1 MKRFSK
7 ILAITIGTTGLVLGQ
22 AVLSTSSSLN
32 HRADT
37 SPWLARANASPIA
50 YTPPN
55 RGRPQQ
61 TQGTGSRGCEA
72 IAGDKDTT
80 VDVTLV
86 TPVDH
91 TAYTVSGQPT
101 FYWLAE
107 QTINRPVEFTL
118 VEDGNP
124 NPIYVQQFD
133 RLEAGMNQVALDSE
147 QSLEVGKTYRWTVSV
162 ICNAQRRSADV
173 FAQGWIERVDVSE
186 DLQARLDAATTPEE
200 VAQAYAESSIWFDA
214 LAALTSDSD
223 RLEAFNAEIENS
235 ASQAASEAASEAA
248 SDSQRNE
255 ANLSN

>member
-1 MKRFSK
+1 MKRFST
-7 ILAITIGTTGLVLGQ
+7 ILAVTLGTASLVVGQ
-22 AVLSTSSSLN
+22 AALTTSSSLL
-32 HRADT
+32 RDPQT
-37 SPWLARANASPIA
+37 SHWLARVNASPIA

-72 IAGDKDTT
+72 IAGDKDTSI
-80 VDVTLV
+80 DVTLV
-86 TPVDH
+86 APVDH

-107 QTINRPVEFTL
+107 HTINRTVEFTL

-133 RLEAGMNQVALDSE
+133 RLEAGMNHVALDSE

-173 FAQGWIERVDVSE
+173 FAQGWVERVEVSQE
-186 DLQARLDAATTPEE
+186 LQARLDAATTPEE

-214 LAALTSDSD
+214 LASLTRDSD
-223 RLEAFNAEIENS
+223 RLEAFETEINNS
-235 ASQAASEAASEAA
+235 ASA
-248 SDSQRNE
+248 SQRNE
-255 ANLSN
+255 ASNLSN

>member
-1 MKRFSK
+1 MKRFST
-7 ILAITIGTTGLVLGQ
+7 ILAVTLGTASLVVGQ
-22 AVLSTSSSLN
+22 AALTTSSSLR
-32 HRADT
+32 HRPQT
-37 SPWLARANASPIA
+37 SAWLARANASPIA

-80 VDVTLV
+80 IDVTLV
-86 TPVDH
+86 APVDH
-91 TAYTVSGQPT
+91 TAYTVSGQPV
-101 FYWLAE
+101 FYWIAE
-107 QTINRPVEFTL
+107 HTINRPVEFTL

-124 NPIYVQQFD
+124 NPIYVEEFD

-147 QSLEVGKTYRWTVSV
+147 KSLEVGKTYRWTVSV

-186 DLQARLDAATTPEE
+186 DLQARLDAATTPED

-214 LAALTSDSD
+214 LAALPSDRD
-223 RLEAFNAEIENS
+223 RLEAFNAEINNS
-235 ASQAASEAASEAA
+235 ASEAASA
-248 SDSQRNE
+248 SQGSE
-255 ANLSN
+255 ANPSN

>member
-1 MKRFSK
+1 MKRFNK
-7 ILAITIGTTGLVLGQ
+7 IFAVTLGTASLVIGQ
-22 AVLSTSSSLN
+22 AALSTSSSLL
-32 HRADT
+32 RGPQT
-37 SPWLARANASPIA
+37 SAWLARVNASPIA

-72 IAGDKDTT
+72 IAGDKDTSI
-80 VDVTLV
+80 DVTLV
-86 TPVDH
+86 APVDH

-107 QTINRPVEFTL
+107 HTINRTVEFTL

-133 RLEAGMNQVALDSE
+133 RLEAGMNHVALDSE

-173 FAQGWIERVDVSE
+173 FAHGWVERFEVSQE
-186 DLQARLDAATTPEE
+186 LQARLDAANSPEDR
-200 VAQAYAESSIWFDA
+200 AQAYAESSIWFDA
-214 LAALTSDSD
+214 LASLTRDSD
-223 RLEAFNAEIENS
+223 RLEAFETEINNS
-235 ASQAASEAASEAA
+235 ASA
-248 SDSQRNE
+248 SQRNE
-255 ANLSN
+255 ASNLSN